1 MIGTV
6 ALIPSI
12 PGKNFSHVG
21 LMAGNESLEAVKEM
35 YLKLRAKR
43 VLRKPRNMGIQEVRL
58 RARTIEPEV
67 HDLAFRALRG
77 LPRERICRRGS
88 FQKGAFVYVDVD
100 A

>member
-43 VLRKPRNMGIQEVRL
+43 VLRKPAIWGS
-58 RARTIEPEV
+58 
-67 HDLAFRALRG
+67 
-77 LPRERICRRGS
+77 RR
-88 FQKGAFVYVDVD
+88 FA
-100 A
+100 